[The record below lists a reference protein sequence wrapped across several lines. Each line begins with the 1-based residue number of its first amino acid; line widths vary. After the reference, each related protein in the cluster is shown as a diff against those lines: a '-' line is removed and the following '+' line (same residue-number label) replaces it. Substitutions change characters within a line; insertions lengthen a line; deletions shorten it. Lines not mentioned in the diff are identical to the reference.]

1 MVRFYFKLTM
11 LGVYLWIKI
20 GGSGTYASS
29 PRILGS
35 KLYALIQKSDL
46 RIASYDTSTGIASN
60 ELQLD
65 LSASPSATTI
75 ISNRLIS
82 DGSTTLYI
90 LLGVISDVFSV
101 ADQETWFMSID
112 SNLNLKYFLRK
123 KAPATAS
130 FLSHYILNLH
140 IGTSTIY

>member
-1 MVRFYFKLTM
+1 M

-20 GGSGTYASS
+20 GGPSTVAIN

-35 KLYALIQKSDL
+35 KVYVLLQKSDL
-46 RIASYDTSTGIASN
+46 RIASYDTATGIVTN

-65 LSASPSATTI
+65 LSASPQTTTI
-75 ISNRLIS
+75 ISKRLIS
-82 DGSTTLYI
+82 DGSSTLYI
-90 LLGVISDVFSV
+90 ILGVTSNAFSV

-130 FLSHYILNLH
+130 FLSHYILNLF